1 MKLKVSNVS
10 IYGLEESIVASGY
23 PMLEKPYL
31 WEEFYGKVIDTK
43 MNKKNKHLKRAIK
56 LSNTPFASGHDNW
69 LQGIIVQFDLDF
81 PIKAWTELQ
90 RYHFIDFVSSMSTM
104 HRLKSFNLDEA
115 YDEYVDSR
123 IIDIMKELQSEYN
136 NNPTP
141 ENFHRLVMS
150 NPSGMNLTA
159 RMTTNYRQLKTI
171 YHQRKNHRLF
181 VWREFC
187 DWVESLPY
195 AEEFIVGK

>member
-1 MKLKVSNVS
+1 MLKVSNVNV
-10 IYGLEESIVASGY
+10 YGLEESIVASGY
-23 PMLEKPYL
+23 PMLDKPYT
-31 WEEFYGKVIDTK
+31 ESEFVSEVYDEMTRDTNH
-43 MNKKNKHLKRAIK
+43 NKRMVK
-56 LSNTPFASGHDNW
+56 LANTPTASGHD
-69 LQGIIVQFDLDF
+69 QATTGIIVQFDLEF

-115 YDEYVDSR
+115 YDEHVDKR
-123 IIDIMKELQSEYN
+123 IIEIMKELQSEYN
-136 NNPTP
+136 DNPTP
-141 ENFHRLVMS
+141 ENFHKLVMS
-150 NPSGMNLTA
+150 NPNGMNITA

-187 DWVESLPY
+187 EWVETLPY
-195 AEEFIVGK
+195 AKEFIVGGE